1 MNYLIFIV
9 LICII
14 LFSTLKFKINPFY
27 SLIISAFIAG
37 IGFGFDITK
46 SIKLIV
52 EGFTNILIGIGPLI
66 PIAQF
71 LKINQNSALIFT
83 GIVSLMVFINYS
95 YKLFPTIEDVE
106 RKSYGTIFYCL
117 SLLILIYLFWDK
129 DPYALI
135 SGFFIMTFGDGL
147 AGLIGK
153 SFNSKSWIFFKQRK
167 SLYGTITMFL
177 TSLIVVCSIGYSQ
190 QNSLNLNYF
199 TIAFIATLL
208 EQFSVLGID
217 NFIVPISSALF
228 FNFLITS

>member
-1 MNYLIFIV
+1 LIKFI
-9 LICII
+9 II
-14 LFSTLKFKINPFY
+14 LLYLFSIFFISIIFKKYNKD
-27 SLIISAFIAG
+27 SREVVRKIIH
-37 IGFGFDITK
+37 
-46 SIKLIV
+46 
-52 EGFTNILIGIGPLI
+52 IGIGPLI

-83 GIVSLMVFINYS
+83 GIVSLMVFINYT

-106 RKSYGTIFYCL
+106 RKSYGTLFYCL
-117 SLLILIYLFWDK
+117 SLFILIYLFWDK

-153 SFNSKSWIFFKQRK
+153 SFNSKSWIFFKQKK
-167 SLYGTITMFL
+167 SLFGTLTMFL
-177 TSLIVVCSIGYSQ
+177 TSLIVVCSTGYVQ
-190 QNSLNLNYF
+190 QNSITLNYF

-208 EQFSVLGID
+208 EQFSILGID

-228 FNFLITS
+228 FNFFITS

>member
-1 MNYLIFIV
+1 LIKFTIV
-9 LICII
+9 LLY
-14 LFSTLKFKINPFY
+14 LFSIFLISIVFKKFNEDSKEIVRKI
-27 SLIISAFIAG
+27 IH
-37 IGFGFDITK
+37 
-46 SIKLIV
+46 
-52 EGFTNILIGIGPLI
+52 IGIGPLI

-71 LKINQNSALIFT
+71 LKIDQNSALIFT
-83 GIVSLMVFINYS
+83 GIVSLLVFVNYT
-95 YKLFPTIEDVE
+95 YKIIPTIEDIE

-117 SLLILIYLFWDK
+117 SLFILIYLYWDK
-129 DPYALI
+129 NPYALMT
-135 SGFFIMTFGDGL
+135 GFFIMTFGDGL

-153 SFNSKSWIFFKQRK
+153 SFNSKSWIIFKQKK
-167 SLYGTITMFL
+167 SLFGTLTMFL
-177 TSLIVVCSIGYSQ
+177 ASLIVVCSIGYSQ

>member
-1 MNYLIFIV
+1 MIKFTIV
-9 LICII
+9 LLY
-14 LFSTLKFKINPFY
+14 LFSIFLISIVFKKFNKDSREVVRKI
-27 SLIISAFIAG
+27 IH
-37 IGFGFDITK
+37 
-46 SIKLIV
+46 
-52 EGFTNILIGIGPLI
+52 IGIGPLI

-83 GIVSLMVFINYS
+83 GIVSLMVFINYT

-106 RKSYGTIFYCL
+106 RKSYGTLFYCL
-117 SLLILIYLFWDK
+117 SLFILIYLFWDK

-153 SFNSKSWIFFKQRK
+153 SFNSKSWIFFKQKK

-208 EQFSVLGID
+208 EQFSILGID

>member
-1 MNYLIFIV
+1 MVKFTLI
-9 LICII
+9 LLY
-14 LFSTLKFKINPFY
+14 LFSIFLISIVFKKNNENSKEIVRK
-27 SLIISAFIAG
+27 IIH
-37 IGFGFDITK
+37 
-46 SIKLIV
+46 
-52 EGFTNILIGIGPLI
+52 IGIGPLI

-83 GIVSLMVFINYS
+83 GIISLMVFINYT

-106 RKSYGTIFYCL
+106 RKSYGTLFYCL
-117 SLLILIYLFWDK
+117 SLFILIYLFWDK

-135 SGFFIMTFGDGL
+135 SGFFIMSFGDGL

-153 SFNSKSWIFFKQRK
+153 SFNSKSWIFFKQKK
-167 SLYGTITMFL
+167 SLFGTMTMFL
-177 TSLIVVCSIGYSQ
+177 TSLIVVCSIGYTQ

-199 TIAFIATLL
+199 AIAFFATLL

-228 FNFLITS
+228 FNFFITN